1 MASNE
6 QVGESM
12 GENSRPEVILI
23 AAMAANRV
31 IGRGNAIPWH
41 IPGEQER
48 FREITMGYPLIMG
61 RKTWQAIGRP
71 LPGRRSIVLTRD
83 RTFEASGAE
92 VVHTLAEALAL
103 CRKEKKVFIIGGEQI
118 YRLAMDLAD
127 TIILSVLPCP
137 VAGDVHFPAFS
148 SRDFS
153 LVKSIDVTGDHPYRV
168 DVFQRSNRRQVSM
181 PV

>member
-1 MASNE
+1 
-6 QVGESM
+6 M

-31 IGRGNAIPWH
+31 IGRDNAIPWH

-92 VVHTLAEALAL
+92 VVHTLADALAL
-103 CRKEKKVFIIGGEQI
+103 CRKEKKIFIIGGEQI
-118 YRLAMDLAD
+118 YRLAMELAD
-127 TIILSVLPCP
+127 TILLTVLPYSM
-137 VAGDVHFPAFS
+137 VGDAVFPEIS
-148 SRDFS
+148 DQDFM
-153 LVKSIDVTGDHPYRV
+153 LVKTDEKRGKYPYRV
-168 DVFQRSNRRQVSM
+168 ESYQRVT
-181 PV
+181 